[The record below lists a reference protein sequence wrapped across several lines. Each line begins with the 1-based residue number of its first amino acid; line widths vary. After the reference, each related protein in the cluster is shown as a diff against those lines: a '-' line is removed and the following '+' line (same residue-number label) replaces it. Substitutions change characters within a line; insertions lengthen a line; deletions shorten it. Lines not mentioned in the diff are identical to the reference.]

1 MNLKGSLTRFQKQ
14 KKILAKTDLLGKMT
28 PAQRHEFLQF
38 CHRREYEDGEF
49 IYYQNDPGTGMYFV
63 ESGTVELIFEASGGE
78 SSEPDLRHEIQSPG
92 YFGEHSIGYD
102 LRRFA
107 SARCLSDCVLL
118 GFFKP
123 DLDTLQKRH
132 PSIAATFLES
142 LSFQVMRQLEY
153 ATSEL
158 ERISGSDSVL
168 QFRKNL
174 YHRNREE
181 ETL

>member
-1 MNLKGSLTRFQKQ
+1 MNLKGSLARYRNQNR
-14 KKILAKTDLLGKMT
+14 ILAETNLLKSLT
-28 PAQRHEFLQF
+28 HTQRHEFLQF
-38 CHRREYEDGEF
+38 CHRRKYEEGEF
-49 IYYQNDPGTGMYFV
+49 IFYQNDPGTGMYFI
-63 ESGTVELIFEASGGE
+63 ETGTVELIFEASGNE
-78 SSEPDLRHEIQSPG
+78 SDEPDLRYEIQSPG

-132 PSIAATFLES
+132 PSIAAAFLES
-142 LSFQVMRQLEY
+142 LSFQVMKQLEY
-153 ATSEL
+153 ATAEL
-158 ERISGSDSVL
+158 ESVSGSATVL
-168 QFRKNL
+168 QFRKSL
-174 YHRNREE
+174 CHRNREK